1 MWSAVALVLSVALVV
16 WRAEV
21 LLRVFLPGWLAVQEA
36 KVALERDVRTAKP
49 ERETIPVD
57 LEAIALQ
64 ETEAW
69 AQEQVRAALLDA
81 YESSQDWDSVRTQYH
96 GVRA

>member
-1 MWSAVALVLSVALVV
+1 MWSAVALVLSVAIVV

-36 KVALERDVRTAKP
+36 KVTLERDIRTAKP
-49 ERETIPVD
+49 EREPLPPD

-69 AQEQVRAALLDA
+69 AQEQVRAAIMDA
-81 YESSQDWDSVRTQYH
+81 YESTQDWDSVRTQYH
-96 GVRA
+96 GARA